1 MKLPLPLSD
10 RLAWPR
16 ALASTQSQADLT
28 VLVSHQVQAATPRFV
43 VSPTLWAESVCP
55 LSSQTAR
62 LTNARPA
69 RPVTGHRPLISK
81 VMAGVKASN
90 GNHGQSNMPGRGLGF
105 EDGERA
111 PQGGSAE
118 AGAAATGMV
127 DDGERAPPGGAA
139 VAGAAE
145 INEHDNGERA
155 PPGCADEAGA
165 ASSGML
171 DDGERAPPGGSA
183 EARAATMVVRDDG
196 KRSAMSR
203 EQVAKSRSEANRV
216 TGTVGTI
223 VAS

>member
-1 MKLPLPLSD
+1 
-10 RLAWPR
+10 
-16 ALASTQSQADLT
+16 
-28 VLVSHQVQAATPRFV
+28 
-43 VSPTLWAESVCP
+43 
-55 LSSQTAR
+55 
-62 LTNARPA
+62 
-69 RPVTGHRPLISK
+69 
-81 VMAGVKASN
+81 MAGVKASN

-105 EDGERA
+105 KDGERA

-139 VAGAAE
+139 
-145 INEHDNGERA
+145 
-155 PPGCADEAGA
+155 EAGA
-165 ASSGML
+165 AATGML

-216 TGTVGTI
+216 TGTVEQGGQLSVGGRDETVEGGNGGWRGYRGGRDDQATAASSSRPPAGQCQRQGTL
-223 VAS
+223 AGRND

>member
-139 VAGAAE
+139 
-145 INEHDNGERA
+145 
-155 PPGCADEAGA
+155 EAGA
-165 ASSGML
+165 AATGML

-183 EARAATMVVRDDG
+183 EARAATMVEREDG
-196 KRSAMSR
+196 NRCAMSR

-216 TGTVGTI
+216 TGTVGTR